1 MLPALQRR
9 LLLLLLMR
17 LVLQMIEMLPRLNAP
32 KILLHQT
39 IPVRELKK

>member
-32 KILLHQT
+32 KIL
-39 IPVRELKK
+39 